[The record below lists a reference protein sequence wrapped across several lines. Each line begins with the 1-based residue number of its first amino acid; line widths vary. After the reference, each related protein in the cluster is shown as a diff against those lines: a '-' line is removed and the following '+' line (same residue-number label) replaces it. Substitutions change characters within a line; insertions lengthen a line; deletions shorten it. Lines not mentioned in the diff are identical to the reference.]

1 MVPVSI
7 CIQYLP
13 PANQVCEVYVF
24 TRVCYSVHRRG
35 GGWSRLRSRV
45 QVKGSG
51 QVGCLGPHPGGR
63 LGGSGWEGG
72 FRPTPGDGGVSQHA
86 LRQTPQQTT
95 TAAGATHP
103 TGMHSYLP
111 IMLQMTNTC
120 MLCVCCSW
128 DWE

>member
-1 MVPVSI
+1 MHPI
-7 CIQYLP
+7 
-13 PANQVCEVYVF
+13 F
-24 TRVCYSVHRRG
+24 TARKPSLRRLCFYTCLLFCSQEG
-35 GGWSRLRSRV
+35 GGWSRPRSRV

-86 LRQTPQQTT
+86 LRQTPQQTA
-95 TAAGATHP
+95 TAAGGTHP
-103 TGMHSYLP
+103 TGMPSYLP
-111 IMLQMTNTC
+111 VMLQMTNTC